1 MDHEVKVE
9 RLLGEKKKKT
19 KHTTAFSTQQFSSH
33 VRRRPEPVLA
43 HRRVF
48 SIENDLSDSSKPYRG
63 VSLLLSHHA
72 GEIAALKARKTHLFE
87 QFYTK
92 MHHFTKTG
100 SGQT

>member
-1 MDHEVKVE
+1 MLDDVPSLSWQIV
-9 RLLGEKKKKT
+9 
-19 KHTTAFSTQQFSSH
+19 AFFQLKMIS
-33 VRRRPEPVLA
+33 
-43 HRRVF
+43 
-48 SIENDLSDSSKPYRG
+48 LSAQKPYRG

-87 QFYTK
+87 QLYTK